1 MGTYI
6 IPRNLRGETRILYIF
21 TLKSLATT
29 AIGALIGSVFY
40 IIFAMILRMTT
51 VGIVIV
57 AVFGVI
63 GFAVGAVK
71 IPTLGAIPITKKIGG
86 ESLDEIIRR
95 YAMFKTQK
103 KRYSY
108 HITKEEE

>member
-6 IPRNLRGETRILYIF
+6 IPRNLKGETRILYVF
-21 TLKSLATT
+21 TIKSLATT
-29 AIGALIGSVFY
+29 AVGFLIGSLFY
-40 IIFAMILRMTT
+40 FLFGVLFGWQT
-51 VGIVIV
+51 VGLVI
-57 AVFGVI
+57 AGIFGLI

-71 IPTLGAIPITKKIGG
+71 IPTLGGVAITKKVGG

-95 YAMFKTQK
+95 YAVFKTQK

-108 HITKEEE
+108 YITKEEE

>member
-40 IIFAMILRMTT
+40 LIFGIILGMTT

-57 AVFGVI
+57 GVLGLI

-71 IPTLGAIPITKKIGG
+71 IPTLGAIQITKKIGG